1 MECCDTCI
9 HFNERGEYGRVC
21 DLDWGHFYPWRWCLE
36 YKPRKQFKKKKK
48 QEDNYD
54 FFSC

>member
-36 YKPRKQFKKKKK
+36 YKPRKQFKKKRVK
-48 QEDNYD
+48 
-54 FFSC
+54 